1 MPFDS
6 SLKTSPASES
16 GSKWQI
22 STGGGRCPRWRGDG
36 KEIYWLSPRG
46 QIMAAQIEYKDSG
59 IQALT
64 PEAVLQAGIEMVIF
78 EPYDVTRDGKKFVV
92 NTLRDSEG
100 ALTLMVNWTARLN
113 Q

>member
-1 MPFDS
+1 MHRTLAANGRS
-6 SLKTSPASES
+6 RRVVVVV
-16 GSKWQI
+16 Q
-22 STGGGRCPRWRGDG
+22 GGGRRQGNLLAVA
-36 KEIYWLSPRG
+36 EG

-59 IQALT
+59 IQVRT

-92 NTLRDSEG
+92 NTLSDMEG
-100 ALTLMVNWTARLN
+100 PLTLMVNWTARVT